1 MFWVFSRGKLNKLF
15 AVNEAEGSIQA
26 SHEPVQHFPRQSP
39 EPGSSG
45 TRYDCRNSV
54 RDTGSGQPASKYWHM
69 VARNS
74 LSGLCASVDQVD
86 HAGHVSSSPVAV
98 CNAGGRVDAFNLP
111 FLHLT
116 RRIMLSSSSLINPSY
131 TESKQMSN
139 GGTCIRE
146 SKSYA
151 SFNCS
156 EENLSYERPF
166 RQGTVGR
173 WTARPASHPGDP
185 RPGKHTP
192 EILQPQLS
200 PLADPLLHILYGL

>member
-1 MFWVFSRGKLNKLF
+1 MTVETRSATQEAGNQRLNTGIWLPGIPFRGSAPL
-15 AVNEAEGSIQA
+15 SI
-26 SHEPVQHFPRQSP
+26 
-39 EPGSSG
+39 
-45 TRYDCRNSV
+45 N
-54 RDTGSGQPASKYWHM
+54 
-69 VARNS
+69 
-74 LSGLCASVDQVD
+74 QVD
-86 HAGHVSSSPVAV
+86 HARPCSSPVAV